1 MVWSNVGRKIG
12 KKWVQ
17 RKYIKKVNFGR
28 EIGQLTLHGGKNER
42 ERVEGKRDI
51 RRQRERE
58 SESKDIERRVFEY
71 VEWAADKTNETKNEI
86 GESEIRN
93 RVK

>member
-1 MVWSNVGRKIG
+1 MRERERERERGRRNTYICLVWSNVGRKIG

-17 RKYIKKVNFGR
+17 RKYIKKVIFGR
-28 EIGQLTLHGGKNER
+28 DIGQLTLHGGKNER

-58 SESKDIERRVFEY
+58 REREKGRVG
-71 VEWAADKTNETKNEI
+71 AKI
-86 GESEIRN
+86 
-93 RVK
+93 